1 MILPN
6 PRQKLININDVD
18 LIIKMV
24 STG

>member
-6 PRQKLININDVD
+6 PRQKLTNINDVD